1 MKIRL
6 KARTWGRWILTTR
19 KDFNQAIVHSY
30 TNEEQDKLLKEI
42 IEIKK
47 IRRER
52 IKLFRFLTDYKK
64 VRK

>member
-47 IRRER
+47 N
-52 IKLFRFLTDYKK
+52 KK
-64 VRK
+64 RKNKTV